1 MEAHVGD
8 HVVVE
13 GSKVGH
19 ARRRGEV
26 LEILEGASG
35 ARLRVRWEGTAHET
49 VLAPGPDTHV
59 ESGGGSGIDRLAMHV
74 DVSVSEDAD
83 HCEAVAR
90 LHVRGREFSGWGR
103 ARRHPADP
111 EMPVVGEEL
120 AVARALADV
129 SHQLVVAAAD
139 SLESALGRSV
149 ALHV

>member
-8 HVVVE
+8 HLVVE
-13 GSKVGH
+13 GAKVGQPP
-19 ARRRGEV
+19 RRGEV
-26 LEILEGASG
+26 LEILQGVGG
-35 ARLRVRWEGTAHET
+35 ARLRVRWDDSAHET
-49 VLAPGPDTHV
+49 VLVPGPDSHIETGDAPPL
-59 ESGGGSGIDRLAMHV
+59 ERATMHV
-74 DVSVSEDAD
+74 DVTVAEDSD

-111 EMPVVGEEL
+111 EMPVVGEEM